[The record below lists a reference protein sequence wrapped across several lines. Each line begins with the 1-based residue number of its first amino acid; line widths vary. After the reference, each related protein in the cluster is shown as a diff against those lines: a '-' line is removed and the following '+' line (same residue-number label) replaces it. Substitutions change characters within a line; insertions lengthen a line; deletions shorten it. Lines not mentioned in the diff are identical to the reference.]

1 MSQTKSTI
9 EEMAAAVSCDAVRSR
24 LKASERKKLQRLDVS
39 KSKEEWARDNT
50 EFIKSEQQR
59 QEELITEQDDNLDEL
74 GKSVAHLGV
83 VAVGIHDEIDS
94 QNKMLEDMSYDVD
107 QAQER
112 MNFVMGRMSKLL
124 QTKG

>member
-1 MSQTKSTI
+1 
-9 EEMAAAVSCDAVRSR
+9 MAAAVSCDAVRSR